1 MVEAID
7 IKNATNIIALGVDH
21 AIQAQAGASGLKTA
35 ISSAAGNGVNIIF
48 ALNPALPATTLGTT
62 TVQVT
67 GSGPTLVSPQ
77 LATSA
82 ATFAD
87 GDRLV
92 LDVTVPNDPA
102 NCGVSLTYDG
112 TGAPSKLTV
121 AVDVPESVAGLL
133 LLAPALPVGLRR
145 WKRRR
150 P

>member
-1 MVEAID
+1 M
-7 IKNATNIIALGVDH
+7 KNPSNVIALGVDH

-35 ISSAAGNGVNIIF
+35 ISSAAGNGVNMIF
-48 ALNPALPATTLGTT
+48 ALNPASAATTLGST

-67 GSGPTLVSPQ
+67 GGPALFSPQ
-77 LATSA
+77 FATSA

-92 LDVTVPNDPA
+92 LDVTVPDDPG

-121 AVDVPESVAGLL
+121 ATIVPEGVAGLL
-133 LLAPALPVGLRR
+133 LLAPALPIGLRW